1 MSSTT
6 ATQNAF
12 EIKTVKLGKS
22 DLVVPKICLG
32 TMTWGKQN
40 TEKEAHE
47 QLDYALSRGLYFIDT
62 AEMYPIPVGEATH
75 ARTETY
81 IGNWMEARGFNK
93 QKRSELVLAT
103 KVAGPGRGMGWVRTG
118 NRADI
123 GEVTKK
129 DIVLACEGSLQR
141 LKTDYIDL
149 YQIHWPARNVPMF
162 GSSKFDVTKERES
175 ASIDEQLEAMHQLA
189 KDGKIRFCGVSN
201 ETAWGVGEF
210 ARIAEKYSL
219 PRIATIQNVFNLMSR
234 QFEDGIEESCFR
246 EDVGL
251 LAYSALAFGY
261 LTGKFM
267 NGAKPEGSRISLFGN
282 NWPRYSKPAIP
293 LAVVEYDKVA
303 KAAGITLTQLALAFD
318 YHRPCVASTIIGAT
332 SVAQLKECI
341 DAYATTLSPETLAA
355 IDEVHFRMPNPA
367 P

>member
-1 MSSTT
+1 MQNT
-6 ATQNAF
+6 AVEKGTLN
-12 EIKTVKLGKS
+12 IDKVKLGKS
-22 DLVVPKICLG
+22 DLMVPKICLG

-40 TEKEAHE
+40 TELQAHE
-47 QLDYALSRGLYFIDT
+47 QLDYALSRGLNFIDT

-81 IGNWMEARGFNK
+81 IGNWMHARGAN
-93 QKRSELVLAT
+93 KRSELVIAT
-103 KVAGPGRGMGWVRTG
+103 KVAGPGRGMAWVRKG

-123 GEVTKK
+123 GEVSKK
-129 DIVLACEGSLQR
+129 DIVLACEASLQR

-175 ASIDEQLEAMHQLA
+175 ASIDEQLEAMHQLC

-201 ETAWGVGEF
+201 ETSWGVGEF
-210 ARIAEKYSL
+210 TRISEKYSL
-219 PRIATIQNVFNLMSR
+219 PRIATIQNVYNLMSR
-234 QFEDGIEESCFR
+234 QFEDGLEESCFR
-246 EDVGL
+246 EEVGL

-267 NGAKPEGSRISLFGN
+267 NGAKPEGSRISLFGT

-293 LAVVEYDKVA
+293 IAVAEYDKVA
-303 KAAGITLTQLALAFD
+303 KQFGLTLTQLALAFD

-332 SVAQLKECI
+332 SIEQLKECI
-341 DAYATTLSPETLAA
+341 DAYATKLSPEILAA